1 MKREPLQVV
10 ITSDGDRIG
19 SLTPD
24 EFRSAIGHFTRSK
37 FLSGQVAEFN
47 RHKHG
52 LGEPERAEVQL
63 RNPDPK

>member
-1 MKREPLQVV
+1 MKREPLEVV

-19 SLTPD
+19 SLTPT

-47 RHKHG
+47 RMKHG

-63 RNPDPK
+63 RDADRN